1 MDHDE
6 IFYQQLVLFLSL
18 GFNVG
23 PNTAS
28 AKSIRGLADSLVL
41 GATEPADACVI
52 DCGTGPW
59 RTLCTYLQTSLSAG
73 MDFDTAMEDYSF
85 TPMELD
91 AMDMDGSN
99 STALEMGPPPGGPSG
114 PDPAAPAKTEP
125 DRKTPTGASADS
137 PDDKPGSPSDSS
149 PDSPDD
155 PPTGP
160 SDSSPDSPD
169 DPPTG
174 PSDSSPDSPDD
185 PPTGPTGESKDSP
198 DSPDEPPTGPTGPS
212 DTGPSITGPS
222 DTGPSDDGP
231 GSPSKYVV

>member
-59 RTLCTYLQTSLSAG
+59 RTLCTYLQTSLSTG
-73 MDFDTAMEDYSF
+73 VDFDTAMEDYSF

-91 AMDMDGSN
+91 AMDDGSN

-125 DRKTPTGASADS
+125 DRKTPTGESADS
-137 PDDKPGSPSDSS
+137 PDDKPGS
-149 PDSPDD
+149 
-155 PPTGP
+155 P

-212 DTGPSITGPS
+212 DTGPSDDGPSDSSPDSPTGPS
-222 DTGPSDDGP
+222 GDGP
-231 GSPSKYVV
+231 LSPSKYVV

>member
-1 MDHDE
+1 MGK
-6 IFYQQLVLFLSL
+6 FSTSSVVLFLSL

-52 DCGTGPW
+52 DCGKGLYHD
-59 RTLCTYLQTSLSAG
+59 LCIHLQTSLSAG
-73 MDFDTAMEDYSF
+73 IDFGTAMGDYSF
-85 TPMELD
+85 TDMELE
-91 AMDMDGSN
+91 AMDDGSN
-99 STALEMGPPPGGPSG
+99 STLVEMGPPPSGPSG

-125 DRKTPTGASADS
+125 DRKTPTGASA
-137 PDDKPGSPSDSS
+137 
-149 PDSPDD
+149 DSPDD

-174 PSDSSPDSPDD
+174 PSDSSPDSPDGPPTGPSD
-185 PPTGPTGESKDSP
+185 SSPDSPDDPPPGPSDSSPDSPDVPPTGPT
-198 DSPDEPPTGPTGPS
+198 
-212 DTGPSITGPS
+212 
-222 DTGPSDDGP
+222 
-231 GSPSKYVV
+231 

>member
-6 IFYQQLVLFLSL
+6 IFYQQLVLFLSV

-52 DCGTGPW
+52 DCGKGLYMD
-59 RTLCTYLQTSLSAG
+59 LCIHLQTSLSAG
-73 MDFDTAMEDYSF
+73 IDFDTAMGDYSF
-85 TPMELD
+85 TDMELD
-91 AMDMDGSN
+91 AMDGGSN
-99 STALEMGPPPGGPSG
+99 STALEMGPPPVGPSG

-125 DRKTPTGASADS
+125 DRKTPTGESADS

-174 PSDSSPDSPDD
+174 PSDS
-185 PPTGPTGESKDSP
+185 
-198 DSPDEPPTGPTGPS
+198 
-212 DTGPSITGPS
+212 
-222 DTGPSDDGP
+222 
-231 GSPSKYVV
+231 

>member
-6 IFYQQLVLFLSL
+6 IFYQQLVLFLSV

-52 DCGTGPW
+52 DCGKGLYMD
-59 RTLCTYLQTSLSAG
+59 LCIHLQTSLSAG
-73 MDFDTAMEDYSF
+73 IDFDTAMGDYSF
-85 TPMELD
+85 TDMELD
-91 AMDMDGSN
+91 AMDGGSN
-99 STALEMGPPPGGPSG
+99 STTLEMGPPPAGPSG

-125 DRKTPTGASADS
+125 DRKTPTGQSADS

-149 PDSPDD
+149 PDSP
-155 PPTGP
+155 TGP
-160 SDSSPDSPD
+160 SGSSDSSPDSPD

-185 PPTGPTGESKDSP
+185 PPTGPTG
-198 DSPDEPPTGPTGPS
+198 PS
-212 DTGPSITGPS
+212 DTGPS
-222 DTGPSDDGP
+222 GPSDDGP